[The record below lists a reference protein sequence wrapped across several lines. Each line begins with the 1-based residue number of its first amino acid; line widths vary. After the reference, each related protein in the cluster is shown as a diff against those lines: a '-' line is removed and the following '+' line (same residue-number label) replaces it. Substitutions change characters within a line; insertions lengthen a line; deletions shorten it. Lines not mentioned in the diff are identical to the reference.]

1 LKDLFDKN
9 FQIIRSA
16 GGIVVRNITRK
27 IILVNNKRNTWTFP
41 KGHIERNESALMAA
55 KREIFEE
62 TGLKELQLIGDL
74 GNYERIK
81 RMHNQD
87 IDFSKMKK
95 IQLFLFKTNQQEL
108 NPIDPDIQKAVW
120 INKDEVVNVLTYN
133 QDKTFFLKII
143 HLI

>member
-9 FQIIRSA
+9 FHIIRSA
-16 GGIVVRNITRK
+16 GGIVVRNCTRK
-27 IILVNNKRNTWTFP
+27 IIIVNNKRNTWTFP